1 MFENVREEVTA
12 GRTNGCPPPLCPRL
26 AWPRGLLHSGGA
38 RVTEFPLRLNRFDLN
53 LLPALDALL
62 IEKNITRAAERIG
75 SSQPAMSAALRKLR
89 DYFDDPLLTPSGR
102 TLTLSPRGLALVE
115 PVREALLSIEAALDV
130 QPAFDPAQLRR
141 AFQVVVADFLIP
153 LLIPKILDSIQRSA
167 PGVRLHVEPVTDASI
182 RRLMTGDV
190 DICYWP
196 YDLSLFGLR
205 APPAGLRVTELR
217 PVPWV
222 CITSRRHHDFSGGL
236 TLERYLSLR
245 HAVARPS
252 LGAENVETVWE
263 RLFGVSLDIAAST
276 NSILDLPEIV
286 AASSL
291 AATVPDTVLELITPK
306 LELQSHPAPLSIAC
320 PRESVLWHQR
330 HDGEPSHAW
339 LRTLFSS
346 TRPAPAP

>member
-1 MFENVREEVTA
+1 MQPQDGA
-12 GRTNGCPPPLCPRL
+12 LLAPLHR
-26 AWPRGLLHSGGA
+26 LLHSEIVRITGC
-38 RVTEFPLRLNRFDLN
+38 PLRLNRFDLN

-62 IEKNITRAAERIG
+62 IEKNITRAAERTG
-75 SSQPAMSAALRKLR
+75 SSQPAMSASLRKLR
-89 DYFDDPLLTPSGR
+89 EYFDDPLLTPSGR
-102 TLTLSPRGLALVE
+102 SLTLSPRGLALVE

-141 AFQVVVADFLIP
+141 SFQVVVADFLIP
-153 LLIPKILDSIQRSA
+153 LLIPRVLDRIQRSA

-196 YDLSLFGLR
+196 YDLSLFGVR
-205 APPAGLRVTELR
+205 SPPPGLRITALR

-222 CITSRRHHDFSGGL
+222 CITSKRHHDFSGGL
-236 TLERYLSLR
+236 TLDRYTSLR

-263 RLFGVSLDIAAST
+263 RLFGVNLDIAAST
-276 NSILDLPEIV
+276 NSILDLPGIV

-291 AATVPDTVLELITPK
+291 AATVPDTVLELITPE
-306 LELQSHPAPLSIAC
+306 LELQWHPAPLSVAC
-320 PRESVLWHQR
+320 PQESVLWHQR
-330 HDGEPSHAW
+330 HDSEPSHKW

-346 TRPAPAP
+346 ARESAPR

>member
-1 MFENVREEVTA
+1 
-12 GRTNGCPPPLCPRL
+12 
-26 AWPRGLLHSGGA
+26 
-38 RVTEFPLRLNRFDLN
+38 LRLNRFDLN

-89 DYFDDPLLTPSGR
+89 DYFGDPLLTPSGR

-130 QPAFDPAQLRR
+130 QPTFDPAKLRR
-141 AFQVVVADFLIP
+141 SFQVVVADFLIP
-153 LLIPKILDSIQRSA
+153 LLIPRILDDIQRTA
-167 PGVRLHVEPVTDASI
+167 PGVRLHVEPVTDASV

-190 DICYWP
+190 DLCYWP

-205 APPAGLRVTELR
+205 SPPPGLRMTELR
-217 PVPWV
+217 PAPWV
-222 CITSRRHHDFSGGL
+222 CITSKRHHDFSDGL
-236 TLERYLSLR
+236 TLERYLKLR

-263 RLFGVSLDIAAST
+263 RLFGVTLDIAAST
-276 NSILDLPEIV
+276 NSILDLPRIV

-291 AATVPDTVLELITPK
+291 AATVPDTVLELITPD
-306 LELQSHPAPLSIAC
+306 LDLQWQPAPLPVPC
-320 PRESVLWHQR
+320 PQQCVLWHQR
-330 HDGEPSHAW
+330 HDGEPSHTW
-339 LRTLFSS
+339 LRTLF
-346 TRPAPAP
+346 TR